1 MSPTILAVS
10 LFFHILATLIW
21 VGGLLLTV
29 LLVWPE
35 VTRALQENTAL
46 YGVLNRL
53 RRRFTVYGNLAL
65 AVLIVTGMFQ
75 MAADENYD
83 GLLQFDNLWSR
94 VLLLKHIVIVLMV
107 ICGLALQMFIS
118 PALERTTL
126 RAERGKADP
135 AAVEG
140 EWSKLRRREALL
152 TWINAGMGVVVIAL
166 SVYASVL

>member
-10 LFFHILATLIW
+10 LFFHIIATVVWI
-21 VGGLLLTV
+21 GGLILTV

-35 VTRALQENTAL
+35 VTRALQENAAL
-46 YGVLNRL
+46 YSVLSRL

-65 AVLIVTGMFQ
+65 AVLIATGMFQ

-83 GLLQFDNLWSR
+83 GILQFDNVWSR
-94 VLLLKHIVIVLMV
+94 VLLVKHIVIVLMV
-107 ICGLALQMFIS
+107 ACGLVLQLFIS

-126 RAERGKADP
+126 RAERGKTDP
-135 AAVEG
+135 AALEG
-140 EWSKLRRREALL
+140 EWSGLRRREALL
-152 TWINAGMGVVVIAL
+152 TWLNAGMGVVVIAL